1 MNGKYLYN
9 ILNKILDSNE
19 INELALLPYKSLD
32 LSSEHYPFILLEQNL
47 GLPLEHIA
55 NIFKYAHEQFMKNK
69 HNIINIENNRNVN
82 EEESD
87 YQEIIKTLKE
97 SSRCMILINPE
108 CYTVI
113 NTRKKLILNKLIDP
127 EYELKLIDLILT
139 FPKHTKGSIIWHH
152 RKWTI
157 LQIQS
162 LQSFSS
168 PNGYFL
174 SKKNLTHEI
183 KIIQHV
189 LNLYPKNYFSW
200 LHRYWMLE
208 QLESMAT
215 VAAVPSLFNNNKDKE
230 EEERLRFYNEFLS
243 QELKNVK
250 NWINLNLSDYSG
262 LNYLQNLL
270 IKIIKNLHCNNQ
282 KEEGDGNSDENST
295 IKNNLFGFSRMNLF
309 ELLSLQKN
317 QENQKGN
324 NLESN
329 VIIRK
334 LMVKE
339 FKFIKR
345 LILRYFG
352 YEKENEMNEDD
363 ADIEVINC
371 SPTFDNELN
380 FSNHCVNKI
389 NNMLSNNLLEGNKN
403 HDDEEF
409 IAVGKGLDNGIV
421 KQLTKQKCFALNY
434 QLWIFEL
441 YCKPIDD
448 EQVRSLINELA
459 ELIPETNYYHSL
471 LTRKKAMSDS

>member
-152 RKWTI
+152 R
-157 LQIQS
+157 
-162 LQSFSS
+162 
-168 PNGYFL
+168 
-174 SKKNLTHEI
+174 
-183 KIIQHV
+183 
-189 LNLYPKNYFSW
+189 
-200 LHRYWMLE
+200 YWMLE

-262 LNYLQNLL
+262 FNYLQNLL

-471 LTRKKAMSDS
+471 LTRKKAMSDSYASTNLNRHELSLRAIVPSGKCNFLNIEIVDKLSTSIPTF